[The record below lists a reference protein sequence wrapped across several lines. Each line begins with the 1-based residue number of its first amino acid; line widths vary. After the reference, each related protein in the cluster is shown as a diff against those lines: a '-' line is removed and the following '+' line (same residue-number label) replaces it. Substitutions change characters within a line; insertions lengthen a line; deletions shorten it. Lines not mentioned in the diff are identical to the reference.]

1 MLQRLDMT
9 QLCSLLIFSLNKKNW
24 KMVPICNVELAA
36 VRKKG
41 ADVCGWVLWGSPCWQ
56 VIRQNTS
63 LLHFPKHIINQRD
76 ISGCSHCCSQWSNIS
91 RNVMVDLRVW
101 KIQVEVNWTPY
112 TICAYEKDKKSIYAT
127 FFIYTFDY
135 LQKSHCDI
143 TGIIMRREKNQEP
156 DTFCQACSHTSKVE
170 EKQL

>member
-112 TICAYEKDKKSIYAT
+112 TICAYEKDKKKYIC
-127 FFIYTFDY
+127 Y
-135 LQKSHCDI
+135 LFHLHLWLPPKKSLRHY
-143 TGIIMRREKNQEP
+143 RNNNEKREESRTWYFLP
-156 DTFCQACSHTSKVE
+156 GLFSH
-170 EKQL
+170 